1 MGVQGFRNPV
11 ILEEREIEIHLP
23 KGLIWKVGQ
32 EAKSKLMRVST
43 PQLNFDN
50 SGKMPLHPSSSTRV
64 HYYWT
69 NIPAR
74 PFG

>member
-50 SGKMPLHPSSSTRV
+50 
-64 HYYWT
+64 
-69 NIPAR
+69 
-74 PFG
+74 